1 MTEQRTNHIPRI
13 RVTDA
18 ERAEVERRAAAAGV
32 SLTDYI
38 RNTVIGGDYDG
49 TPILGTIQDERVIV
63 FPGVC
68 PRCLGFG
75 EVLGFKVQDGGIVP
89 DRRPCPLCKAE
100 GQAA

>member
-1 MTEQRTNHIPRI
+1 MSKKNQIPSI

-18 ERAEVERRAAAAGV
+18 ERAEIERRAESAGV

-38 RNTVIGGDYDG
+38 RNTVIGGQYDG
-49 TPILGTIQDERVIV
+49 LPILGTIEEGRVIV

-75 EVLGFKVQDGGIVP
+75 EVRGLEVVEGKLAFKAPQ
-89 DRRPCPLCKAE
+89 PCPLCNGE
-100 GQAA
+100 GEAA

>member
-1 MTEQRTNHIPRI
+1 MTEQKNNHIPRI

-38 RNTVIGGDYDG
+38 RNTVIGGEYDG
-49 TPILGTIQDERVIV
+49 CPILGTIDEGRVVV

-75 EVLGFKVQDGGIVP
+75 EVRGIEVAG
-89 DRRPCPLCKAE
+89 DKLVFGNKKPCPLCSE
-100 GQAA
+100 GEAA

>member
-1 MTEQRTNHIPRI
+1 MTKQKTNHIPRI

-18 ERAEVERRAAAAGV
+18 DRAEVERRAAAAGV

-38 RNTVIGGDYDG
+38 RNMVIGGDYDG
-49 TPILGTIQDERVIV
+49 TTILGTILDGRVIV

-75 EVLGFKVQDGGIVP
+75 EVLGFKAQDDGVVSE
-89 DRRPCPLCKAE
+89 RRPCPLCTAE
-100 GQAA
+100 GEAA

>member
-1 MTEQRTNHIPRI
+1 MSKKNQIPSI

-18 ERAEVERRAAAAGV
+18 ERAEVERRAESAGV

-38 RNTVIGGDYDG
+38 RNTVIGGQYDG
-49 TPILGTIQDERVIV
+49 VPILGTLEKGKVVV

-75 EVLGFKVQDGGIVP
+75 EVRGIEVAG
-89 DRRPCPLCKAE
+89 DKLVFGNKKPCPLCRE
-100 GQAA
+100 GEAA